1 MDSIGGN
8 IAVDDGGLGGR
19 QEQITVIGFAL
30 DAATETVL
38 REGLQDLAQTGIH
51 NTADIR
57 RGTVKTAIATLAKMP
72 TPQIVVVDI
81 GRDERP
87 IQALL
92 ELGDVI
98 EPSVSLLVIGEI
110 DDVDLYRDITRRVGA
125 VDYLFKPINREIVTR
140 HFASLITRNA
150 PVTDLTRGGRVISVI
165 GARGGVGTSTIAA
178 ALAWYLGVDSSR
190 HTLLLDADPFIGT
203 TQEWFGVT
211 YQHAFQ
217 SLLADPGDDP
227 GAAVAAA
234 VCPVRNRLHVLGSPP
249 DLERQPAAPP
259 GAARRVIDA
268 IRMRF
273 NFVIVDLPFMP
284 IQQHRELL
292 ELSQHRIIVLDPS
305 LASLRDTVR
314 LIAAATMPGQPQ
326 RPTILLNH
334 EGASG
339 GLRRKQIEDA
349 LKRKVDLSLPDLPKL
364 FTGLAAQPRFAGA
377 PKGPLLR
384 LIEDLAR
391 EAGFERGRSAP
402 A

>member
-1 MDSIGGN
+1 MDSLGGL
-8 IAVDDGGLGGR
+8 AVEDGGLGGR
-19 QEQITVIGFAL
+19 PEQTTVIGFTL

-38 REGLQDLAQTGIH
+38 RDGLQDLAQTGIH

-57 RGTVKTAIATLAKMP
+57 RGTVRNAIAALARVP

-87 IQALL
+87 MPALL
-92 ELGDVI
+92 ELCDVI

-110 DDVDLYRDITRRVGA
+110 DDVDLYREITRRAGA
-125 VDYLFKPINREIVTR
+125 VDYLFKPINRDIVTR

-150 PVTDLTRGGRVISVI
+150 PVTDLTRGGRVISVV
-165 GARGGVGTSTIAA
+165 GARGGVGASTIAA
-178 ALAWYLGVDSSR
+178 ALAWYLGVESSR
-190 HTLLLDADPFIGT
+190 HTLLLDADPFIGP
-203 TQEWFGVT
+203 TQDWFGVT
-211 YQHAFQ
+211 YRQSFQ

-227 GAAVAAA
+227 GAALAAA

-249 DLERQPAAPP
+249 DLERQPVSPP
-259 GAARRVIDA
+259 GAARRIVDA

-314 LIAAATMPGQPQ
+314 LIAASTMPGQPQ
-326 RPTILLNH
+326 RPTILLNRQ
-334 EGASG
+334 GAAG

-364 FTGLAAQPRFAGA
+364 FTGLAAQPRFAGV
-377 PKGPLLR
+377 PKGPFLR

-391 EAGFERGRSAP
+391 EAGFERSRGTP
-402 A
+402 V